1 MEKDLCFISVIGHD
15 RKGIIARIA
24 SFLYEYDINT
34 EDVSQKI
41 MNGYFVMTML
51 VDMTDSPTPL
61 ETVRQGLSE
70 IGDQMALK
78 IQIQSQN
85 IFDAMHRV

>member
-1 MEKDLCFISVIGHD
+1 MEKELCFISVIGQD

-24 SFLYEYDINT
+24 SFLYEYEINI

-51 VDMTDSPTPL
+51 VDLTDSPTPL
-61 ETVRQGLSE
+61 ETVRQGLAD
-70 IGDQMALK
+70 IGAAMALK
-78 IQIQSQN
+78 IQIQSQK